1 MNIIGEGLAPY
12 VKQQIEVRQQIYG
25 SLNRTPEELLYLDNR
40 SGFVRAVSGVNIG
53 PTFIPASSDLKN
65 ITDQYGS
72 DKLARNFILF
82 GGATNES
89 RVLKAGI
96 PAQLLGTDYVNN
108 LAYGFG
114 GLEFGIRPMP
124 GILSMT
130 NKSEGMGSLETTTL
144 RIKAWNRIQLEIIDL
159 LYLRLGY
166 GVLVE
171 WGNSNYFDNKSNY
184 QPDNLNTIYTKF
196 LNADYSVQELLDAI
210 ETTKR
215 ESSGNYD
222 AIYGKVVNFSW
233 EFVNDGSYDITVILR
248 SVGDVVEAFQTA
260 VYLTD
265 KDTSSPIENTK
276 TSEQAFNEQQNA
288 QVTAAQ
294 DNTNVQLPGLTPTD
308 IAFVQQS
315 LAETPATEEQ
325 IRAAEEIPAI
335 DDNSNTHVLGKL
347 FYDVMQ
353 KFGVGG
359 TGIEENTNYQS
370 AKYQPSG
377 DQYITYIR
385 QAFQGNTEENVSKTK
400 SDQYYIR
407 FGSLL
412 AYFKENIFPQYKK
425 GQNFTPVLEV
435 DYTTR
440 TNLAYTTPVQV
451 SSNPKICMVN
461 VDVPSS
467 NGTSKFV
474 FAPLGEKYQTTIA
487 GTQVGQIM
495 NIYINFNH
503 IINIIDGN
511 GDPKNQTTLIK
522 FFEVLCNDLSV
533 ALGSINTFR
542 PFIDKTTNTFKIIDE
557 AKIPNKND
565 ILKALGKPSPLTDPE
580 LKIYGY
586 DFPRNI
592 VETSLASFVREFK
605 LVTQIPPNF
614 ATIITTGAQ
623 AAGAVVGEDAT
634 ALSRLNRGLE
644 DRIKPEVINASS
656 VTKPENKTQPVEEKF
671 PDASKNFYEFISKI
685 GINPADP
692 PGQDIITKGPFLI
705 DGQLYS
711 YTNFAATYYEYLES
725 KAAIEQGTAS
735 GTMGFIPV
743 GVGLTLDGISGMKI
757 YNALK
762 VETRYLPANY
772 PDTMEFII
780 TGLSHTVE
788 NNVWTTELKTIMQPT
803 IIADV
808 KAIVPEFT
816 ETENAPQTTC
826 GEPAL
831 NTNVQGT
838 NAPSDNRRLNA
849 MKASYDAVFF
859 GSRKNGESSFC
870 ARYTY
875 NLASKYIDSLLRNK
889 AIDQDII
896 TGKGDANT
904 TDYFSNLSSLGY
916 TQIILGENLTKEQ
929 AIALINGLQYNIGD
943 VVSYKASLTGGAGTP
958 ERSFIYGH
966 TQIYVGTGI
975 IPSGWA
981 SSKPANYDKSFVY
994 NTKPYTCYKIILHRA
1009 PDILGRTQSGS
1020 PSPQPTPTLN
1030 PGTAA
1035 VLSQFAQ
1042 QQNQ

>member
-1 MNIIGEGLAPY
+1 
-12 VKQQIEVRQQIYG
+12 
-25 SLNRTPEELLYLDNR
+25 
-40 SGFVRAVSGVNIG
+40 
-53 PTFIPASSDLKN
+53 
-65 ITDQYGS
+65 
-72 DKLARNFILF
+72 
-82 GGATNES
+82 
-89 RVLKAGI
+89 
-96 PAQLLGTDYVNN
+96 
-108 LAYGFG
+108 
-114 GLEFGIRPMP
+114 
-124 GILSMT
+124 
-130 NKSEGMGSLETTTL
+130 
-144 RIKAWNRIQLEIIDL
+144 
-159 LYLRLGY
+159 
-166 GVLVE
+166 
-171 WGNSNYFDNKSNY
+171 
-184 QPDNLNTIYTKF
+184 
-196 LNADYSVQELLDAI
+196 
-210 ETTKR
+210 
-215 ESSGNYD
+215 
-222 AIYGKVVNFSW
+222 
-233 EFVNDGSYDITVILR
+233 
-248 SVGDVVEAFQTA
+248 
-260 VYLTD
+260 
-265 KDTSSPIENTK
+265 
-276 TSEQAFNEQQNA
+276 
-288 QVTAAQ
+288 
-294 DNTNVQLPGLTPTD
+294 
-308 IAFVQQS
+308 
-315 LAETPATEEQ
+315 
-325 IRAAEEIPAI
+325 
-335 DDNSNTHVLGKL
+335 
-347 FYDVMQ
+347 MQ

-385 QAFQGNTEENVSKTK
+385 QAFQGNTEKNVSKTK

-435 DYTTR
+435 DYTTG

-495 NIYINFNH
+495 NIYINFDH

-586 DFPRNI
+586 DFPQNI

-816 ETENAPQTTC
+816 DIQPADTTC
-826 GEPAL
+826 GAPVT
-831 NTNVQGT
+831 NPNVQGT
-838 NAPSDNRRLNA
+838 NAPFDNRRLNS
-849 MKASYDAVFF
+849 MKASYDAVFN
-859 GSRKNGESSFC
+859 SRPDGDATLC

-875 NLASKYIDSLLRNK
+875 NLAFKYIKSLLNQTTP
-889 AIDQDII
+889 DENL
-896 TGKGDANT
+896 TPSGGNAN
-904 TDYFSNLSSLGY
+904 DNIYWGNLSKLGY
-916 TQIILGENLTKEQ
+916 TQIVLGENLTREE

-943 VVSYKASLTGGAGTP
+943 VVSYKAKQPNGGNSA
-958 ERSFIYGH
+958 ESSFIYGH
-966 TQIYVGTGI
+966 TQIYTGTGI
-975 IPSGWA
+975 TTSGWS
-981 SSKPANYDKSFVY
+981 SSKPNNYGTSFVY
-994 NTKPYTCYKIILHRA
+994 NAKPWNCYKVVLHRA
-1009 PDILGRTQSGS
+1009 PNIIGTTPAGS
-1020 PSPQPTPTLN
+1020 SAPLPTPIAPN
-1030 PGTAA
+1030 I
-1035 VLSQFAQ
+1035 F
-1042 QQNQ
+1042 N

>member
-12 VKQQIEVRQQIYG
+12 VKNQIQVRQQIYG

-40 SGFVRAVSGVNIG
+40 SGFVRAVSGVNIR

-65 ITDQYGS
+65 ITDQYGG

-96 PAQLLGTDYVNN
+96 PTQLLGTDYVNN

-171 WGNSNYFDNKSNY
+171 WGNSNYFDNKNNY

-276 TSEQAFNEQQNA
+276 TSEQAFIEQQNA
-288 QVTAAQ
+288 QAAAVQ
-294 DNTNVQLPGLTPTD
+294 DNTYVQLPPGNPPALTAA
-308 IAFVQQS
+308 IQQS

-335 DDNSNTHVLGKL
+335 DDNSNTHVLNKL

-385 QAFQGNTEENVSKTK
+385 QAFQGNTEKNVSKTK

-435 DYTTR
+435 DYTTG

-495 NIYINFNH
+495 NIYINFDH

-586 DFPRNI
+586 DFPQNI

-725 KAAIEQGTAS
+725 KAAIEQDTAS

-788 NNVWTTELKTIMQPT
+788 NNVWTTELQTIMQPT

-816 ETENAPQTTC
+816 DIQPADTTC
-826 GEPAL
+826 GAPVT
-831 NTNVQGT
+831 NPNVQGT
-838 NAPSDNRRLNA
+838 NAPFDNRRLNS
-849 MKASYDAVFF
+849 MKASYDAVFN
-859 GSRKNGESSFC
+859 SRPDGDAALC

-875 NLASKYIDSLLRNK
+875 NLAYKYIKSLLNQTSPNENL
-889 AIDQDII
+889 IPS
-896 TGKGDANT
+896 GGNAN
-904 TDYFSNLSSLGY
+904 DNIYWSNLSKLGY
-916 TQIILGENLTKEQ
+916 TQIVLGENLTREE
-929 AIALINGLQYNIGD
+929 AIALINGLQYNVGD
-943 VVSYKASLTGGAGTP
+943 VVSYKAKQPNGGNSA
-958 ERSFIYGH
+958 ESSFLYGH
-966 TQIYVGTGI
+966 TQIYTGTGI
-975 IPSGWA
+975 TTSGWS
-981 SSKPANYDKSFVY
+981 SSKPNNYGSGFVY
-994 NTKPYTCYKIILHRA
+994 SAKPWNCYKVVLHRA
-1009 PDILGRTQSGS
+1009 PNIIGTTPAGS
-1020 PSPQPTPTLN
+1020 STPLPTPIAPN
-1030 PGTAA
+1030 I
-1035 VLSQFAQ
+1035 F
-1042 QQNQ
+1042 N